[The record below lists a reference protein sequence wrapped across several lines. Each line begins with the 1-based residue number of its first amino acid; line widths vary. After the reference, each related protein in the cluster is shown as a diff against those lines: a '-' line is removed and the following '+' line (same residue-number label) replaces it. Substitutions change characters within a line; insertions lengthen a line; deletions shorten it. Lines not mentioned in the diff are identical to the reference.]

1 MQSAPVGSRSEVEP
15 RLIPL
20 SQVMAKQRDGI
31 GLSCSMASLRSVR
44 RQLDTIRALESGQSE
59 KAAGEMGGHLYD
71 DRSHPSLAST
81 LLLSA
86 RQCAQRLGMS
96 RHRAGEEE

>member
-1 MQSAPVGSRSEVEP
+1 MQGASAGSRSEVEP

-20 SQVMAKQRDGI
+20 SQVMAKQRDCM

-44 RQLDTIRALESGQSE
+44 RQLDTIRSLEREQFD
-59 KAAGEMGGHLYD
+59 KPAGAMTAEFYD
-71 DRSHPSLAST
+71 ERSHPST

-86 RQCAQRLGMS
+86 RQCAQRLGMA
-96 RHRAGEEE
+96 RHRADEDE